1 MPGST
6 AGRARPSR
14 SSQTRMASSS
24 VADANARDNRG
35 KTALAMAT
43 EGGHKETEQ
52 VLRKAG
58 VAR

>member
-1 MPGST
+1 VKLLL
-6 AGRARPSR
+6 ARG
-14 SSQTRMASSS
+14 
-24 VADANARDNRG
+24 ADASARDNRG

-58 VAR
+58 AAQ